1 MMFQRRAATV
11 IALQLQ
17 MFDAELIFF
26 KCGLFIPDSTPL
38 KPVIKEKPVLPPTKP
53 MKGLGNQIGVGSPPA
68 ILSPTGNAL
77 TEAKS
82 QTNSHSSP
90 EISFLP
96 KPDKENKV
104 LFDHFQKQSADN
116 TCNEAFSEKSLC
128 YPLKTTSLHA
138 NIF

>member
-1 MMFQRRAATV
+1 
-11 IALQLQ
+11 
-17 MFDAELIFF
+17 
-26 KCGLFIPDSTPL
+26 
-38 KPVIKEKPVLPPTKP
+38 
-53 MKGLGNQIGVGSPPA
+53 MKGLGNQIGAGSPPA

-116 TCNEAFSEKSLC
+116 TCNKAFSEKSLC
-128 YPLKTTSLHA
+128 YPLKTISLHA